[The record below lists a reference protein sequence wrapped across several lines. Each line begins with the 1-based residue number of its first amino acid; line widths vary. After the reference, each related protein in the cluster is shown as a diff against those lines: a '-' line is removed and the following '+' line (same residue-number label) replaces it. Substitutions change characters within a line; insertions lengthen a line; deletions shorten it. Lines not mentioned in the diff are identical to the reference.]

1 MKFEDKLKALR
12 NNKKITQDEL
22 AAKLYVTRTA
32 VSKWESGKGY
42 PSIDTLK
49 HLADFYEV
57 SIDELISNDEILTL
71 SNENIKQN
79 NNKLISLITSLLDI
93 ITILYMFLPI
103 FGDKKGTEFVSIS
116 MFNLT
121 CEKLVLVLY
130 CIFIILT
137 FINGIALLII
147 SRFDNKYQKKLCISS
162 LVLNVCLIGLFMLT
176 KQPYPG
182 ILALV
187 FLVIKAIIVLKRA
200 K

>member
-130 CIFIILT
+130 CILIILT
-137 FINGIALLII
+137 FINGVALLII
-147 SRFDNKYQKKLCISS
+147 SRFDNKYQKILCVSS

-187 FLVIKAIIVLKRA
+187 FLVIKTIIVLKRA
-200 K
+200 I